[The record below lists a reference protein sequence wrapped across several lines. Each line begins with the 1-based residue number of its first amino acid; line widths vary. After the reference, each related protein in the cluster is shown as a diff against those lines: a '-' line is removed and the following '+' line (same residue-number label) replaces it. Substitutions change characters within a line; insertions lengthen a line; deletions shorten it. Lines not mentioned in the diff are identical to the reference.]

1 MKFAINTFFPICGND
16 KVKVDTCIVKW
27 FCKSMQYH
35 NDSNECRHGQ
45 KVGHIRNRYIFGKVY
60 CDISHST
67 SQQNFYANNRAE
79 DDLVK
84 YIQSKT

>member
-1 MKFAINTFFPICGND
+1 
-16 KVKVDTCIVKW
+16 
-27 FCKSMQYH
+27 MQYH

-45 KVGHIRNRYIFGKVY
+45 NVGHICTFYIFGKVY

-67 SQQNFYANNRAE
+67 SQQNFYANKRAE

-84 YIQSKT
+84 YIESKNIDVYGVCSDETTFYVVHNIVY